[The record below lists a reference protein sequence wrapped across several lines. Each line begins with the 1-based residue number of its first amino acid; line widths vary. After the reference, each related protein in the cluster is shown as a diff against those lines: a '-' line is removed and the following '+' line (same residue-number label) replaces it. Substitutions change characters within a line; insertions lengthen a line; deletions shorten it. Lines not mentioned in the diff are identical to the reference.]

1 MQERSKRVIL
11 LVDDDEDDRFIVS
24 QAFKLHAADNELI
37 VVESGHQLLRLLEEG
52 ILPTLIL
59 LDLNM
64 PILSGLETL
73 ALVRQQHSAANV
85 PVIILTTSDLAED
98 KAKAAS
104 LQANDFITKP
114 ATASAYK
121 LIIYHLHQRWLN

>member
-1 MQERSKRVIL
+1 MRERNKRVIL

-24 QAFKLHAADNELI
+24 QAFKIYAADSELI
-37 VVESGHQLLRLLEEG
+37 LVESGHQLLQMLEEG
-52 ILPTLIL
+52 TVPKLIL

-73 ALVRQQHSAANV
+73 GLVRQRHSATIV

-98 KAKAAS
+98 RAKAAS

-114 ATASAYK
+114 VTGSAYK
-121 LIIYHLHQRWLN
+121 QIIYYLHQRWLN